1 MTHGD
6 PNGGPDRRPKDTWS
20 NRLAYAIQLLQGGR
34 LAEAESLLRLLQ
46 RQGMQEASLFA
57 HLALLAGLR
66 GSHGESIQLLEQALA
81 LRPDDPDSLTNLGVA
96 LRRCGDPATAA
107 ERHRLALELRPDFI
121 QARFNLANALLDLGQ
136 LNDAIAEYRKVL
148 AMEPGMATVH
158 FNLGNA
164 HKASGALEEALTS
177 YREALALKPD
187 YPEAQ
192 NNLGNAL
199 QEQGA
204 LKTAVEAYRQAIALR
219 PDYADAH
226 TNLGNVQ
233 RQQGLHEE
241 ALASYHTA
249 LRLRPDAAE
258 THTNL
263 GVALQEEG
271 HLDEAF
277 RCYERALAINPHYAD
292 AHINLGNAWQEL
304 GRLDAAIAAYDTALA
319 VRPDHP
325 EARWNRALSLLLAG
339 RYEEG
344 WVDYEARWM
353 RKGGSPPL
361 VEPPLPLWDGVENA
375 GLQLLLVAEQG
386 LGDTIQFMRY
396 SQTLRTRMGG
406 VSLCVPDKLEA
417 LVKASAV
424 ADQVL
429 TPSSLGKCRAQAW
442 MPLLTIAGVLGVS
455 ALNPIQAEPYIQI
468 PKGRQ
473 KAWHHR
479 IRSGRGLVVGIN
491 WQGNPRTETS
501 SLKGRSLPLS
511 TFAPLAEI
519 EGVRLVSLQKG
530 HGSEQL
536 DTCPFREAFVPCQD
550 VISRTW
556 EFVEMAAVMHQCD
569 VVISSDTAA
578 AHLAGGLGIPTWLLL
593 TAVPDW
599 RWGLDGEDCP
609 WYPSMRLFRQRTRGD
624 WSEVMNRVAEALRTL
639 ARGVNCG
646 GYGHPAGEVG

>member
-1 MTHGD
+1 MTRGD
-6 PNGGPDRRPKDTWS
+6 PNGGPDRRPKGKS
-20 NRLAYAIQLLQGGR
+20 SYRLTQAIQLLQAGR

-46 RQGMQEASLFA
+46 GQGMQEASLFA

-66 GSHGESIQLLEQALA
+66 GSHSESIQLLEQALT
-81 LRPDDPDSLTNLGVA
+81 LRPNDPDSLTNLGVA

-107 ERHRLALELRPDFI
+107 ERHRLALELRPDFV
-121 QARFNLANALLDLGQ
+121 QARFNLANALQDLGQ
-136 LNDAIAEYRKVL
+136 LSDAIAEYRKVL

-164 HKASGALEEALTS
+164 LKASGALEEALES
-177 YREALALKPD
+177 YREALALRPN
-187 YPEAQ
+187 YPEVH
-192 NNLGNAL
+192 NNFGNTL

-204 LKTAVEAYRQAIALR
+204 IEAAIEAYRQAIALR
-219 PDYADAH
+219 PDYADAY

-233 RQQGLHEE
+233 RQQGLSAE
-241 ALASYHTA
+241 ALTSYHTA

-271 HLDEAF
+271 NLDEAF
-277 RCYERALAINPHYAD
+277 RCYKRALAIDPQYPD
-292 AHINLGNAWQEL
+292 AHINLGNAWQEI

-319 VRPDHP
+319 VRPNYP

-339 RYEEG
+339 RYQEG
-344 WVDYEARWM
+344 WIDYEARWL

-361 VEPPLPLWDGVENA
+361 VEPPLPLWDGEMKP
-375 GLQLLLVAEQG
+375 GLRLLLVAEQG

-396 SQTLRTRMGG
+396 SQTLRTTLAEI
-406 VSLCVPDKLEA
+406 SLCVPDKLES
-417 LVKASAV
+417 LVQASAV

-429 TPSSLGKCRAQAW
+429 TPASLDDCRAQAW
-442 MPLLTIAGVLGVS
+442 MPLLSVARMLGVS
-455 ALNPIQAEPYIQI
+455 PLTPIQAEPYIQI
-468 PKGRQ
+468 PKARQ
-473 KAWHHR
+473 KAWRDR
-479 IRSGRGLVVGIN
+479 IRPGRGLVVGIN

-501 SLKGRSLPLS
+501 SLKGRSLPLN

-519 EGVRLVSLQKG
+519 EGIRLISLQKG

-536 DTCPFREAFVPCQD
+536 ETCPFRGAFIPCQD
-550 VISRTW
+550 VISNTW

-599 RWGLDGEDCP
+599 RWGLKGEECP
-609 WYPSMRLFRQRTRGD
+609 WYPSMRLFRQQTRGD
-624 WSEVMNRVAEALRTL
+624 WPEVMNRVAEALQSL
-639 ARGVNCG
+639 ARRVS
-646 GYGHPAGEVG
+646 